1 VGGLTFFTDVVKSRV
16 HENGAVTQI
25 DLREVKPGV
34 STDHMKQAMGALSFI
49 SWALRKHPPQIS
61 TKLFLDLPEDI
72 DEEVRGCFEALGV
85 EICVWPD
92 MPTSVAAAPPQESGG
107 EEGEPAAALPVFQTR
122 VQQGVMGGDMRNAGD
137 WVFQDLGLDQSGNLC
152 CIGKVGD
159 ALYHTR
165 EDLTRASVRALPEGA
180 ACVPFCFCI
189 QVPGSQPVIFAAASS
204 AARELWMQELA
215 SVAKMPS
222 A

>member
-1 VGGLTFFTDVVKSRV
+1 MAAALRAPAAAAAARALRASGPAPRRLASARGGAASAGGL
-16 HENGAVTQI
+16 
-25 DLREVKPGV
+25 L
-34 STDHMKQAMGALSFI
+34 
-49 SWALRKHPPQIS
+49 
-61 TKLFLDLPEDI
+61 
-72 DEEVRGCFEALGV
+72 
-85 EICVWPD
+85 
-92 MPTSVAAAPPQESGG
+92 AAAPAAAALVAWLKAGGG
-107 EEGEPAAALPVFQTR
+107 EEATGGSRAAHAQVHTSEAGGEEVKPAAALPVFQTR
-122 VQQGVMGGDMRNAGD
+122 VQQMVRGGDVRNASD
-137 WVFQDLGLDQSGNLC
+137 WVFQDLGLDQSGNLR

-165 EDLTRASVRALPEGA
+165 EDLTKASVKALPEGA

-215 SVAKMPS
+215 SVARMPS